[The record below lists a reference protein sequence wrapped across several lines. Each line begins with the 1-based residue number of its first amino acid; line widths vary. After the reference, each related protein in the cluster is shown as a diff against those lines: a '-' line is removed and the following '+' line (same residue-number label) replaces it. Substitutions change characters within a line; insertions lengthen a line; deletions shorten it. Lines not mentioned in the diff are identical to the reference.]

1 MKEVEEEN
9 NNIKINE
16 KQKEYLRIFSKKIEE
31 IISEF
36 KNRKKYKTKINEEDN
51 LKKIDFK
58 EYDDFFKEIERQ
70 KNIIKE
76 YKLKLNNDEKYV
88 EMIEKKDELKYL
100 KEDLKGK
107 KKEYL
112 YLIET
117 NKQLEKFNNTYL
129 NDEIK
134 YYKDEVEKLRKD
146 IFAKNKEYI
155 DYNEKLKDLRKEIDE
170 IERTN
175 SLIKDNIEFTRWKI
189 NNDTKNKKLANNT
202 KNESLESYEKKII
215 IEKAS
220 HKLQK
225 ENLEKNYNE
234 INKKKQKIENEVKE
248 LENELSK
255 YKDEE
260 KINSRKLKEI
270 IKIENKIKL
279 NTIKEKN
286 RKANIKKEQ
295 IKQKWL
301 TSKKMENLMAES
313 LKNNFSYRNN
323 YLQLLEDDK
332 KQINIKRTKPGL
344 NIAKNK
350 MVKSNSS
357 INVLISKREEIKKKK
372 EKEKEEF
379 MSNLDKELK
388 KHEEQ
393 KGEVIQEIK
402 SLKEEIEK
410 SLNSDGINDKFIDN
424 MKKE

>member
-146 IFAKNKEYI
+146 ISGKNKEYI

-255 YKDEE
+255 YKHEE
-260 KINSRKLKEI
+260 KINSMKLKEI
-270 IKIENKIKL
+270 IKIENQIKL

-357 INVLISKREEIKKKK
+357 INVLTSKREEIKKKK

>member
-146 IFAKNKEYI
+146 ISAKNKEYF
-155 DYNEKLKDLRKEIDE
+155 DFNEKLKELQKEIDV

-175 SLIKDNIEFTRWKI
+175 SLIKNNIEFTRWKI

-234 INKKKQKIENEVKE
+234 INNYQNIKMKKK
-248 LENELSK
+248 
-255 YKDEE
+255 
-260 KINSRKLKEI
+260 
-270 IKIENKIKL
+270 
-279 NTIKEKN
+279 
-286 RKANIKKEQ
+286 
-295 IKQKWL
+295 
-301 TSKKMENLMAES
+301 
-313 LKNNFSYRNN
+313 
-323 YLQLLEDDK
+323 
-332 KQINIKRTKPGL
+332 
-344 NIAKNK
+344 
-350 MVKSNSS
+350 
-357 INVLISKREEIKKKK
+357 
-372 EKEKEEF
+372 
-379 MSNLDKELK
+379 
-388 KHEEQ
+388 
-393 KGEVIQEIK
+393 
-402 SLKEEIEK
+402 
-410 SLNSDGINDKFIDN
+410 
-424 MKKE
+424 

>member
-134 YYKDEVEKLRKD
+134 YYKNEVEKLRKD
-146 IFAKNKEYI
+146 ISAKNKEYI

-260 KINSRKLKEI
+260 KINRLRLKEI

-357 INVLISKREEIKKKK
+357 INVLTSKREEIKKKK

>member
-146 IFAKNKEYI
+146 ISAKNKEYI

-260 KINSRKLKEI
+260 KINSMKLKEI

-357 INVLISKREEIKKKK
+357 INVLTSKREEIKKKK

>member
-146 IFAKNKEYI
+146 ISAKNKEYI

-255 YKDEE
+255 YKEEE
-260 KINSRKLKEI
+260 KINSMKLKEI

-357 INVLISKREEIKKKK
+357 INVLTSKREEIKKKK

>member
-146 IFAKNKEYI
+146 ISAKNKEYI

-225 ENLEKNYNE
+225 KNLEKNYDE

-255 YKDEE
+255 YKYEE
-260 KINSRKLKEI
+260 KINSMKLKEI

-357 INVLISKREEIKKKK
+357 INVLTSKREEIKKKK

>member
-146 IFAKNKEYI
+146 ISAKNKEYI

-189 NNDTKNKKLANNT
+189 NNYTKNKKLANNT

-260 KINSRKLKEI
+260 KINSMKLKEI

-357 INVLISKREEIKKKK
+357 INVLTSKREEIKKKK

>member
-155 DYNEKLKDLRKEIDE
+155 NYNEKLKDLRKEIDE

-234 INKKKQKIENEVKE
+234 IIKKKQKIENEVKE

-357 INVLISKREEIKKKK
+357 INVLTSKREEIKKKK

>member
-146 IFAKNKEYI
+146 ISAKNKEYI

-255 YKDEE
+255 YKEEE

-357 INVLISKREEIKKKK
+357 INVLTSKREEIKKKK

>member
-146 IFAKNKEYI
+146 ISAKNKEYI
-155 DYNEKLKDLRKEIDE
+155 DYNGKLKDLRKEIDE

-260 KINSRKLKEI
+260 KINSMKLKEI

-357 INVLISKREEIKKKK
+357 INVLTSKREEIKKKK

-388 KHEEQ
+388 KHEEE

>member
-146 IFAKNKEYI
+146 ISAKNKEYI

-189 NNDTKNKKLANNT
+189 NNDTKNKKLANSP

-255 YKDEE
+255 YKEEE

-270 IKIENKIKL
+270 IKIENQIKL

-357 INVLISKREEIKKKK
+357 INVLTSKREEIKKKK

>member
-225 ENLEKNYNE
+225 KNLEKNYDE

-357 INVLISKREEIKKKK
+357 INVLTSKREEIKKKK

>member
-146 IFAKNKEYI
+146 ISAKNKEYI

-225 ENLEKNYNE
+225 ENLEKNYDE

-357 INVLISKREEIKKKK
+357 INVLTSKREEIKKKK

>member
-155 DYNEKLKDLRKEIDE
+155 NYNEKLKDLRKEIDE

-234 INKKKQKIENEVKE
+234 IIKKKQKIENEVKE

-260 KINSRKLKEI
+260 KINSMKLKEI

-357 INVLISKREEIKKKK
+357 INVLTSKREEIKKKK

>member
-146 IFAKNKEYI
+146 ISAKNKEYI

-255 YKDEE
+255 YKEEE

-270 IKIENKIKL
+270 IKIENQIKL

-357 INVLISKREEIKKKK
+357 INVLTSKREEIKKKK

>member
-146 IFAKNKEYI
+146 ISAKNKEYI

-225 ENLEKNYNE
+225 KNLEKNYNE

-255 YKDEE
+255 YKEEE

-270 IKIENKIKL
+270 IKIENQIKL

-357 INVLISKREEIKKKK
+357 INVLTSKREEIKKKK

>member
-146 IFAKNKEYI
+146 ISAKNKEYI

-255 YKDEE
+255 YKYDE
-260 KINSRKLKEI
+260 KVNSRKLKEI

-357 INVLISKREEIKKKK
+357 INVLTSKREEIKKKK

>member
-9 NNIKINE
+9 NNIKINK

-146 IFAKNKEYI
+146 ISAKNKEYI

-260 KINSRKLKEI
+260 KINSMKLKEI

-357 INVLISKREEIKKKK
+357 INVLTSKREEIKKKK

>member
-146 IFAKNKEYI
+146 ISTKNKEYI

-255 YKDEE
+255 YKEEE

-270 IKIENKIKL
+270 IKIENQIKL

-357 INVLISKREEIKKKK
+357 INVLTSKREEIKKKK

>member
-146 IFAKNKEYI
+146 ISAKNKEYI

-234 INKKKQKIENEVKE
+234 IIKKKQKIENEVKE

-357 INVLISKREEIKKKK
+357 INVLTSKREEIKKKK

>member
-146 IFAKNKEYI
+146 ISAKNKEYI

-260 KINSRKLKEI
+260 KINSMKLKEI
-270 IKIENKIKL
+270 IKIENQIKL

-357 INVLISKREEIKKKK
+357 INVLTSKREEIKKKK

>member
-146 IFAKNKEYI
+146 ISAKNKEYI

-255 YKDEE
+255 YKEEE
-260 KINSRKLKEI
+260 KINRLRLKEI

-357 INVLISKREEIKKKK
+357 INVLTSKREEIKKKK

>member
-146 IFAKNKEYI
+146 ISAKNKEYI

-234 INKKKQKIENEVKE
+234 INKKKQKIENEVNE

-255 YKDEE
+255 YKEEE
-260 KINSRKLKEI
+260 KINRWRLKEI

-357 INVLISKREEIKKKK
+357 INVLTSKREEIKKKK

>member
-146 IFAKNKEYI
+146 ISAKNKEYI

-255 YKDEE
+255 YKYEE
-260 KINSRKLKEI
+260 KINSMKLKEI

-357 INVLISKREEIKKKK
+357 INVLTSKREEIKKKK

>member
-146 IFAKNKEYI
+146 ISAKNKEYI

-225 ENLEKNYNE
+225 ENLEKNYDE

-255 YKDEE
+255 YKHEE
-260 KINSRKLKEI
+260 KINRLRLKEI

-357 INVLISKREEIKKKK
+357 INVLTSKREEIKKKK

-410 SLNSDGINDKFIDN
+410 SLNSDGIS
-424 MKKE
+424 

>member
-146 IFAKNKEYI
+146 ISAKNKEYF
-155 DYNEKLKDLRKEIDE
+155 DFNEKLKELQKEIDV
-170 IERTN
+170 IEKTN
-175 SLIKDNIEFTRWKI
+175 SLIKNNIEFTRWKI

-255 YKDEE
+255 YKNEE
-260 KINSRKLKEI
+260 KINSMKLKEI

-357 INVLISKREEIKKKK
+357 INVLTSKREEIKKKK

>member
-146 IFAKNKEYI
+146 ISAKNKEYI

-225 ENLEKNYNE
+225 KNLEKNYNE

-255 YKDEE
+255 YKNEE

-357 INVLISKREEIKKKK
+357 INVLTSKREEIKKKK

>member
-146 IFAKNKEYI
+146 ISAKNKEYF
-155 DYNEKLKDLRKEIDE
+155 DFNEKLKELQKEIDV

-175 SLIKDNIEFTRWKI
+175 SLIKNNIEFTRWKI

-260 KINSRKLKEI
+260 KINRMKLKEI

-357 INVLISKREEIKKKK
+357 INVLTSKREEIKKKK

>member
-16 KQKEYLRIFSKKIEE
+16 KQKEYLKIFSKKIEE

-146 IFAKNKEYI
+146 ISAKNKEYF
-155 DYNEKLKDLRKEIDE
+155 DYNEKLKELQKEIDV

-175 SLIKDNIEFTRWKI
+175 SLIKNNIEFTRWKI

-255 YKDEE
+255 YKEEE
-260 KINSRKLKEI
+260 KINSMKLKEI

-357 INVLISKREEIKKKK
+357 INVLTSKREEIKKKK

>member
-146 IFAKNKEYI
+146 ISAKNKEYF
-155 DYNEKLKDLRKEIDE
+155 DYNEKLKELQKEIDV

-175 SLIKDNIEFTRWKI
+175 SLIKNNIEFTRWKI

-255 YKDEE
+255 YKEEE
-260 KINSRKLKEI
+260 KINSMKLKEI

-357 INVLISKREEIKKKK
+357 INVLTSKREEIKKKK

>member
-146 IFAKNKEYI
+146 ISAKNKEYI

-260 KINSRKLKEI
+260 KINSMKLKEI

-286 RKANIKKEQ
+286 RKANIKNEQ

-357 INVLISKREEIKKKK
+357 INVLTSKREEIKKKK

>member
-146 IFAKNKEYI
+146 ISAKNKEYI

-255 YKDEE
+255 YKNEE
-260 KINSRKLKEI
+260 KINSMKLKEI

-357 INVLISKREEIKKKK
+357 INVLTSKREEIKKKK

>member
-146 IFAKNKEYI
+146 ISAKNKEYI

-225 ENLEKNYNE
+225 ENLEKNYDE

-255 YKDEE
+255 YKYEE
-260 KINSRKLKEI
+260 KINSMKLKEI

-357 INVLISKREEIKKKK
+357 INVLTSKREEIKKKK

-410 SLNSDGINDKFIDN
+410 SLNSDGIS
-424 MKKE
+424 

>member
-146 IFAKNKEYI
+146 ISAKNKEYI

-225 ENLEKNYNE
+225 KNLEKNYDE

-255 YKDEE
+255 YKEEE

-357 INVLISKREEIKKKK
+357 INVLTSKREEIKKKK

>member
-146 IFAKNKEYI
+146 ISAKNKEYI

-270 IKIENKIKL
+270 IKIENQIKL

-357 INVLISKREEIKKKK
+357 INVLTSKREEIKKKK

>member
-117 NKQLEKFNNTYL
+117 NKKLEKFNNTYL

-146 IFAKNKEYI
+146 ISAKNKEYI

-255 YKDEE
+255 YKEEE
-260 KINSRKLKEI
+260 KINSMKLKEI

-332 KQINIKRTKPGL
+332 KQLNIKRTKPGL

-357 INVLISKREEIKKKK
+357 INVLTSKREEIKKKK

>member
-58 EYDDFFKEIERQ
+58 VYDDFFKEIERQ

-146 IFAKNKEYI
+146 ISAKNKEYI

-255 YKDEE
+255 YKEEE

-270 IKIENKIKL
+270 IKIENQIKL

-357 INVLISKREEIKKKK
+357 INVLTSKREEIKKKK

>member
-146 IFAKNKEYI
+146 ISAKNKEYI

-255 YKDEE
+255 YKEEE
-260 KINSRKLKEI
+260 KVNSMKLKEI

-357 INVLISKREEIKKKK
+357 INVLTSKREEIKKKK